1 MLDNEEFRQA
11 SSLPQLVAI
20 AKKVDATASRKKSFL
35 DAAATMGGPAPAA
48 GASAGGSANRDGR
61 QGRRPKGP
69 RDKPAAG
76 APTPPDGAP
85 DAPSMAAKGAA
96 ASGKAVKHST
106 CERCGRSHGGLCTS
120 EFDQRGLRLPGTPPG
135 MPAGWKSTYRGCK
148 ICGKADHLARACKDE
163 RQSTD
168 DQRISV
174 KAVRLR
180 VAQLEEQARMSSAA
194 AAPSPTKK
202 RKRTM
207 PAPPSDGED
216 DSSGVDDDEGRDSEA
231 PSDEDGGASHS
242 GLYGCSIC
250 GEGTHDTGDC
260 EHE

>member
-1 MLDNEEFRQA
+1 
-11 SSLPQLVAI
+11 
-20 AKKVDATASRKKSFL
+20 
-35 DAAATMGGPAPAA
+35 
-48 GASAGGSANRDGR
+48 
-61 QGRRPKGP
+61 
-69 RDKPAAG
+69 
-76 APTPPDGAP
+76 
-85 DAPSMAAKGAA
+85 MAAKGAA

-174 KAVRLR
+174 KAVRMR
-180 VAQLEEQARMSSAA
+180 MAQLEEQARMSS

-216 DSSGVDDDEGRDSEA
+216 DSSAVDDDDGRDSEA